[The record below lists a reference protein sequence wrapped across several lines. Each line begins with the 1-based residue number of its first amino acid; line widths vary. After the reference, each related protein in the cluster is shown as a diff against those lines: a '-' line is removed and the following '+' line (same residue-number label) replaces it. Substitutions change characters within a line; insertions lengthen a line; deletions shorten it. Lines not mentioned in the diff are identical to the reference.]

1 VIDETMQEQ
10 AAAYALGALDSDQ
23 IGAFEVSLRADPEL
37 RALVRELRSVT
48 EALAGT
54 APALEP
60 PPAAKKRLLAEIDQ
74 QLRAKEPKPV
84 PERPGSTPD
93 STPVTAQVSAPPST
107 PLVRPVSAATGAAV
121 GTTSRPANAWIPWAL
136 AAALALVSLAFLWQ
150 SAGLRSQLTAQAN
163 RINELTT
170 SAELARAESADLRQA
185 VAKLRATNR
194 LANFRIALL
203 DSLLAASPKT
213 IAVSVWD
220 NERQD
225 GVFIVRNLKPL
236 PSDKDYQLWI
246 IDPKYPSPVDAGVF
260 QVDAE
265 GNVREDFRAKAP
277 IQAAKQFAVTIE
289 QKGGAAVPNT
299 KAMVLAGS

>member
-1 VIDETMQEQ
+1 MIDEGLQEQ
-10 AAAYALGALDSDQ
+10 AAAYALGALDDNETK
-23 IGAFEVSLRADPEL
+23 AFEISLRVDPEL

-60 PPAAKKRLLAEIDQ
+60 PAAVKARLLLEIEPRQPAASKST
-74 QLRAKEPKPV
+74 
-84 PERPGSTPD
+84 PERPISAPA
-93 STPVTAQVSAPPST
+93 SAPVSAPIG
-107 PLVRPVSAATGAAV
+107 VPV
-121 GTTSRPANAWIPWAL
+121 SRPAANPWIPWAI

-150 SAGLRSQLTAQAN
+150 SAGLRSQLAAQAN
-163 RINELTT
+163 RINELTA
-170 SAELARAESADLRQA
+170 SAELARSETTDLRQA
-185 VAKLRATNR
+185 VAKLRESNR
-194 LANFRIALL
+194 LASFRIALL

-260 QVDAE
+260 QVDDK
-265 GNVREDFRAKAP
+265 GNVRRDFRAKLP
-277 IQAAKQFAVTIE
+277 IQAANQFAVTIE

>member
-1 VIDETMQEQ
+1 VIDEVMQEQ
-10 AAAYALGALDSDQ
+10 AAAYALGALDPEQ
-23 IGAFEVSLRADPEL
+23 TGAFEVSLRADPEL

-48 EALAGT
+48 EALAGS

-60 PPAAKKRLLAEIDQ
+60 PAGAKARLLAEIDQ
-74 QLRAKEPKPV
+74 QLRAKAPKPA
-84 PERPGSTPD
+84 PEPPASTPTRAPI
-93 STPVTAQVSAPPST
+93 STPVSTPVSAPIG
-107 PLVRPVSAATGAAV
+107 VRAHVPA
-121 GTTSRPANAWIPWAL
+121 SRPANVWIPWAL

-170 SAELARAESADLRQA
+170 GAELARAESADLRQA
-185 VAKLRATNR
+185 VAKLRASNR

-220 NERQD
+220 NDRQD

-260 QVDAE
+260 QVDDK
-265 GNVREDFRAKAP
+265 GNVREDFRAKMP
-277 IQAAKQFAVTIE
+277 IQAANQFAVTIE

>member
-1 VIDETMQEQ
+1 MIDEGMQEQ
-10 AAAYALGALDSDQ
+10 AAAYALGALDAQ
-23 IGAFEVSLRADPEL
+23 ETPAFEGALRVDPEL

-60 PPAAKKRLLAEIDQ
+60 AAAVKERLLAQIDP
-74 QLRAKEPKPV
+74 PKPASAHPV
-84 PERPGSTPD
+84 HERPGSAPISIAA
-93 STPVTAQVSAPPST
+93 STPASAPLRES
-107 PLVRPVSAATGAAV
+107 SALPI
-121 GTTSRPANAWIPWAL
+121 SRPGSGWIPWAV
-136 AAALALVSLAFLWQ
+136 AAALALLSGAFLWQ
-150 SAGLRSQLTAQAN
+150 SNGLRSQLSAQAN

-170 SAELARAESADLRQA
+170 SAELARSESADLRLA
-185 VAKLRATNR
+185 VVKLRESNR
-194 LANFRIALL
+194 LASFRIALL

-220 NERQD
+220 NDRQD

-260 QVDAE
+260 QVDAK
-265 GNVREDFRAKAP
+265 GNVRQDFRAKLP
-277 IQAAKQFAVTIE
+277 IQAANQFAVTIE

-299 KAMVLAGS
+299 KAIVLAGS